1 MASIIAIAN
10 LKGGVGK
17 STLSQNLGVSLKKRK
32 HSVCIIDTDTEQK
45 STVEW
50 GERRAAKEHDLV
62 PVYLVQEE
70 RLAKEVSEYSKKHD
84 FVLVDGSPALSEV
97 ATKIMMVADLVLV
110 PVMPSGNDYG
120 ALEKFLVRFDDV
132 RAMLQARGVQLDLA
146 VVLNGYND
154 RVIVNKAISEAIKKL
169 EVPVLKTEIAHR
181 AAYQEANLTGTGVLE
196 LSDRK
201 AMQEI
206 EMLTDEILKIL
217 EG

>member
-17 STLSQNLGVSLKKRK
+17 STLSQNLGVSLVKQGR
-32 HSVCIIDTDTEQK
+32 SVCIVDTDTEQK
-45 STVEW
+45 STAEW
-50 GERRAAKEHDLV
+50 GERREARGHDPLAV
-62 PVYLVQEE
+62 HLVQEE
-70 RLAKEVSEYSKKHD
+70 RLAKEVSEFSKKYD

-120 ALEKFLVRFDDV
+120 ALEKFLVRYDDV
-132 RAMLQARGVQLDLA
+132 RAMLQARGIELELA

-169 EVPVLKTEIAHR
+169 DVPVLKTEIAHR
-181 AAYQEANLTGTGVLE
+181 AAYQEANLTGAGVLE
-196 LSDRK
+196 LTDRK
-201 AMQEI
+201 AVQEI
-206 EMLTDEILKIL
+206 EALTEEVLKIL
-217 EG
+217 QS